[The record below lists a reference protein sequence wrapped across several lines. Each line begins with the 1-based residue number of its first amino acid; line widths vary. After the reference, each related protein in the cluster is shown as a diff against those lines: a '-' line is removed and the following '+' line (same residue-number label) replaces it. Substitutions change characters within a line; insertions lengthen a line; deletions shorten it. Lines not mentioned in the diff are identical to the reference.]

1 MEKKNKKGQKVVP
14 LLDRILVKPIRE
26 DGLKSKAGIIIPESV
41 SKEKP
46 EKGKVIAVGEGKWN
60 EDGDHRI
67 KMSVKVGDVVL
78 FTKYSPDE
86 IKINDE
92 EYFILREENILAV
105 IK

>member
-1 MEKKNKKGQKVVP
+1 M
-14 LLDRILVKPIRE
+14 KPIRE
-26 DGLKSKAGIIIPESV
+26 DELKSKAGIIIPESV

-46 EKGKVIAVGEGKWN
+46 EKGKVVAVGPGKWN
-60 EDGDHRI
+60 EDGDKRI
-67 KMSVKVGDVVL
+67 ASSVKVGDVVL

-86 IKINDE
+86 IKIDGE

>member
-1 MEKKNKKGQKVVP
+1 MKKRNNKEQKIVP

-26 DGLKSKAGIIIPESV
+26 DDVKSKAGIIIPESI

-60 EDGDHRI
+60 EDGDHRVKI
-67 KMSVKVGDVVL
+67 SVKVGDVVL

-86 IKINDE
+86 IKIDDE